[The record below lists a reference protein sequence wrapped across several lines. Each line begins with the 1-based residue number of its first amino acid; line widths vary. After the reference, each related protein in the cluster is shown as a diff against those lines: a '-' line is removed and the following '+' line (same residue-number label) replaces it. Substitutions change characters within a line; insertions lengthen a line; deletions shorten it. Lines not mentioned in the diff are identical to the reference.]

1 MHYWRREAP
10 LRHHQCRV
18 LSRRRRLDTRG
29 GDGGGCGVRG
39 RGVGSADGRDVN
51 HRDPEAAGETA
62 LTRRAEAG
70 DARDVR
76 ALLAM
81 GADPTSAG
89 TCSRNTPW
97 VSYSH
102 AHLTLFICFFSLA
115 PHPPATWTDG
125 QNPCRLEISRKA
137 HENTSGM

>member
-1 MHYWRREAP
+1 M
-10 LRHHQCRV
+10 V
-18 LSRRRRLDTRG
+18 VF
-29 GDGGGCGVRG
+29 GVRG
-39 RGVGSADGRDVN
+39 TLSGSADGRDVN

-89 TCSRNTPW
+89 FHDNPLGPLLITRT
-97 VSYSH
+97 
-102 AHLTLFICFFSLA
+102 HLTRLIRRRLDFSFLFFF
-115 PHPPATWTDG
+115 
-125 QNPCRLEISRKA
+125 
-137 HENTSGM
+137 